1 MAAQRS
7 TAVPEIHLR
16 GPPFGVPSIEVDGM
30 DVLAVRAAARQAI
43 ERARS
48 GEGPSL
54 IEALTYRFRCAARR
68 GYDCVSS
75 GNTLARSWPVR
86 L

>member
-7 TAVPEIHLR
+7 TAVQEIHQR
-16 GPPFGVPSIEVDGM
+16 GPPFGVPSVEVDGM

-43 ERARS
+43 ERARK

-54 IEALTYRFRCAARR
+54 IEALTYRFRS
-68 GYDCVSS
+68 VKSE
-75 GNTLARSWPVR
+75 
-86 L
+86 